1 MRIFILKDLLSLSS
15 FRCMLNF
22 CDLNDARLNEWIDNI
37 HDAGAKPSS
46 ATHSQVPRFPLL
58 DEKGF
63 EAYLAPVN
71 TAGYGMEPDVEN
83 TLKAIERTRKKV
95 IAIKPLAA
103 GKLSPEKS
111 VFEYIY
117 GYTDSIA
124 VGIISEKEMQE
135 TYSAA
140 LGC

>member
-1 MRIFILKDLLSLSS
+1 
-15 FRCMLNF
+15 
-22 CDLNDARLNEWIDNI
+22 
-37 HDAGAKPSS
+37 
-46 ATHSQVPRFPLL
+46 
-58 DEKGF
+58 
-63 EAYLAPVN
+63 VN

-95 IAIKPLAA
+95 IAIKPHAT

-117 GYTDSIA
+117 GYADSIA